1 MTNKERK
8 NLADNY
14 PKFGNTRAKECSAF
28 LSIGISTFY
37 KYIAEGRIKK
47 PIKHGQ
53 RVSVWCAEY
62 IRELAKN
69 GIPEKVGGLK

>member
-1 MTNKERK
+1 MTNQDRK
-8 NLADNY
+8 KLADNF
-14 PKFGNTRAKECSAF
+14 PLAGNSRAKENAAF
-28 LSIGISTFY
+28 LSIGVSTFW
-37 KYIAEGRIKK
+37 KYVSEGRIKK